1 MYSKIIAVGRLQES
15 AIMHVGDVKDVI
27 VFRLY
32 PDSTSSD
39 EDDFDTTP
47 TLECKY
53 EVYRGDDYLLALR
66 PNTIVFVE
74 GDVSVSESQEP
85 ILECVV
91 KKMFMIVE
99 QKMDYQT

>member
-32 PDSTSSD
+32 PDNTPSD
-39 EDDFDTTP
+39 EDDVDTTLP
-47 TLECKY
+47 LECKY
-53 EVYRGDDYLLALR
+53 EVYRGDDYLLSLK
-66 PNTIVFVE
+66 PGTIVFVE
-74 GDVSVSESQEP
+74 GDVFISGNQETMT
-85 ILECVV
+85 ECIV

-99 QKMDYQT
+99 QQMDYQT

>member
-32 PDSTSSD
+32 PDNTPSDGDDLNTTS
-39 EDDFDTTP
+39 P
-47 TLECKY
+47 LECRY
-53 EVYRGDDYLLALR
+53 EVFSGDDYLLSPK

-74 GDVSVSESQEP
+74 SNVFLSESTKN
-85 ILECVV
+85 ILECIVN
-91 KKMFMIVE
+91 KIFMIAKE
-99 QKMDYQT
+99 QIEHRL